1 MTTFAIAGLQLEA
14 GAGDNTDHIL
24 AEIDKV
30 VARFPWVEMI
40 VLPELAACGA
50 DRELAEPMP
59 GPTEGRFC
67 DSARRHG
74 IWLIP
79 GSLFE
84 ADGGMLYN
92 TMPVIDPRGAVVA
105 RYRKLFPW
113 LPYEDGTTPGSE
125 FVVFDVPGVARFGVL
140 NCYDL
145 WFPEVA
151 RTLAWMGAEI
161 LLHPSLTSTI
171 DRDPEIAMVR
181 ASAAQNQVFFFDVNL
196 AGPLGVGQSCIA
208 GPGGEVIYQAHKGR
222 EIIPL
227 KLNIDYLHDVRAH
240 GWQNLGQPLK
250 SFRDSEVA
258 FPPYSMGYA
267 SEALQGLGKLHKAGR
282 ANEE

>member
-14 GAGDNTDHIL
+14 CAGDNTDQML

-30 VARFPWVEMI
+30 MAQFPWIEMV
-40 VLPELAACGA
+40 VLPELTACGA
-50 DRELAEPMP
+50 DRNLAEPMP
-59 GPTEGRFC
+59 GPTEARFC
-67 DSARRHG
+67 DIARSHG

-79 GSLFE
+79 GSMYE
-84 ADGGMLYN
+84 SSDGKLYN
-92 TMPVIDPRGAVVA
+92 TMPVIDPQGAVIA

-113 LPYEDGTTPGSE
+113 LPYEDGTTPGDE
-125 FVVFDVPGVARFGVL
+125 FVVFDVPGVARFGVM

-161 LLHPSLTSTI
+161 MLHPSLTSTI
-171 DRDPEIAMVR
+171 DRDPELAMVR
-181 ASAAQNQVFFFDVNL
+181 ASAAQNQVYFFDVNL

-208 GPGGEVIYQAHKGR
+208 GPGGEVIYQAEKGR
-222 EIIPL
+222 EVIPL
-227 KLNIDYLHDVRAH
+227 KLNLDYLRDVRVH

-250 SFRDSEVA
+250 SFRDSKVA
-258 FPPYSMGYA
+258 FPPYRSGYA
-267 SEALQGLGKLHKAGR
+267 SASLRALGELRKADR
-282 ANEE
+282 ANDK